1 MTTEPPTPDDANS
14 HAHEAEDEAVH
25 DGNRGPAASDAATAV
40 PRCGW
45 LRKAD
50 EWWRAQWA
58 AVFLAVDDKTAFP
71 ETSDDI
77 RAKLTTGDPELAAEL
92 LAEADEAHD
101 RLRERIEGA
110 ERRATTLQGASAI
123 AASLTLTAA
132 GLLIDPAKLRG
143 VGWQLLFGLTVVYIT
158 FALVMCVWRATLA
171 SSRVHRWRAPP
182 DRDILDRVEQ
192 GLATARVERAVAL
205 LELIG
210 ANQRFARYKVA
221 MLRAATEW
229 IVRALVALLV
239 LAALATTYAV
249 FGPEPQSVKPST
261 ASARTTP

>member
-1 MTTEPPTPDDANS
+1 MTTDTPTPDEASS
-14 HAHEAEDEAVH
+14 HPPEADNEAVD
-25 DGNRGPAASDAATAV
+25 DGNRGPASDAAAAM
-40 PRCGW
+40 PKCGW
-45 LRKAD
+45 RRKAG

-58 AVFLAVDDKTAFP
+58 AVFLAVDDETAFP
-71 ETSDDI
+71 EIRDDL
-77 RAKLTTGDPELAAEL
+77 RAKLTTGDPELAADL
-92 LAEADEAHD
+92 LAEADGAHG

-132 GLLIDPAKLRG
+132 GLLIDPTKLRG
-143 VGWQLLFGLTVVYIT
+143 VGWQVLFGLTVVYIT
-158 FALVMCVWRATLA
+158 FALVMCAWRATLA

-205 LELIG
+205 LEVIG

-229 IVRALVALLV
+229 IVRALVALLI
-239 LAALATTYAV
+239 LATLATTYAV
-249 FGPEPQSVKPST
+249 FGAEQQSVKPST
-261 ASARTTP
+261 APARTTP